1 MLLRQLAAVNST
13 PYLNSPHSR
22 RHPSSGPSQLADSP
36 TRSLTP
42 PPQHTGQAQH
52 PGCQRRETE
61 EIRSGWELYAWC
73 PLPRGAGRG
82 QPHLLCPV
90 RWLRYWTRPLASPL
104 LSSSV
109 LSCSPG
115 YPSHNPCT
123 TSAWEVIISPRRCP
137 GDESWNKWLKQ
148 SSPCMQSFSAWVKNQ
163 RHTAFLSS
171 LEGKVVMRKW
181 TWIVWE
187 PEGPLVPWTA
197 SPVLCWQPVSTAMH
211 MSPYYGSTLRGLALT
226 HGGSFP

>member
-1 MLLRQLAAVNST
+1 MLLRELAAVNST

-22 RHPSSGPSQLADSP
+22 GHPSSGPSQRANSP

-42 PPQHTGQAQH
+42 PPQHT
-52 PGCQRRETE
+52 GCQRRETE

-73 PLPRGAGRG
+73 PLPSGAGRG

-123 TSAWEVIISPRRCP
+123 TSAWEGIISPRCFP
-137 GDESWNKWLKQ
+137 EDKSWNKWPKQ
-148 SSPCMQSFSAWVKNQ
+148 SSPCTQSFSAWVKNQ
-163 RHTAFLSS
+163 RHTALLSS
-171 LEGKVVMRKW
+171 LEGKVVMRRW

-187 PEGPLVPWTA
+187 PEGPSVPWTA
-197 SPVLCWQPVSTAMH
+197 SPVLCRQPVSTAH
-211 MSPYYGSTLRGLALT
+211 EP
-226 HGGSFP
+226 